1 MSLRLWLTHATPAPT
16 LPHSVHIPAGPVLHS
31 LNTVN
36 NYLSAPELSAPPP
49 PPPPMSPPSS
59 LLSISSDALRLIS
72 PLPFSDSDFN
82 RMLILTGGFQ
92 SRGSS
97 FLSRRAPQV
106 HQHKVALLFLE
117 EVIFPVSACS
127 LFSLLSHIRK
137 KTRESGKRRVSR

>member
-1 MSLRLWLTHATPAPT
+1 MSLRLWLTHATPTPT

-36 NYLSAPELSAPPP
+36 NYLSAPELSAPPL
-49 PPPPMSPPSS
+49 PPPMSRPSS

-92 SRGSS
+92 SRASS

-106 HQHKVALLFLE
+106 HQHKVALLFIK
-117 EVIFPVSACS
+117 EVIFPFSGFS
-127 LFSLLSHIRK
+127 LFSFLSHVRK
-137 KTRESGKRRVSR
+137 KTRESGKRSVSR